1 MEAAGGAAQLHE
13 VVEAGMAE
21 EAAAEPGTEEE
32 AAAEEEAAEAEE
44 LVDRPAQSAS
54 ADPT

>member
-1 MEAAGGAAQLHE
+1 VEAAGEAAQLHE